1 MLQASRVAS
10 VAGSSREEKERL
22 INISVVRE
30 WVGARG
36 DGAEVVAMAPS
47 RQGQGRG
54 RAFFLGCCYTA
65 ALLLG
70 LVCWDEL
77 IAECN
82 R

>member
-1 MLQASRVAS
+1 VLQASRVAS

-36 DGAEVVAMAPS
+36 DGAEVVAIAPS

-54 RAFFLGCCYTA
+54 RAFFW
-65 ALLLG
+65 LLLHG
-70 LVCWDEL
+70 CVVAGTRVLG
-77 IAECN
+77 
-82 R
+82 